1 MIKRQPREILVAGAG
16 IAGLT
21 AAIAL
26 ADRGFPVRIFER
38 APELQEIGAGLQL
51 SPNATRL
58 LARLGVLDLLRE
70 SAVAPPAIVLRDART
85 LKALA
90 RVPLGAEAERRWA
103 APYLVVHR
111 ADLQA
116 ALLEAAQNCPCIS
129 LITGATVREVD
140 LETSR
145 VSVTVEIGGQVETF
159 AGALLVGADGVW
171 SELRT
176 KGGLGSVARFSGQ
189 MAWRRTLPAG
199 SPEVSWFPRDLS
211 VNAFL
216 HPGFHLVAYPLRGGS
231 DINLVAF
238 TKANGRVDESWSAEA
253 DPLSLRNALA
263 STAPELA
270 LLAEDGTV
278 WTPWPV
284 CTVDSSTRWIRDRL
298 VLIGDAAHALTP
310 FAAQGAAMAIEDA
323 VTLADVIGEVVGAAN
338 DAEVPNGLSI
348 SDTTRLHQAL
358 LAWETSRRTRIAA
371 VRKRGAFNEFV
382 WHASGPVAL
391 ARNLVL
397 RARPSQSLAA
407 DMDWLYGWEPGTSG

>member
-1 MIKRQPREILVAGAG
+1 MNERPPREILVAGAG

-26 ADRGFPVRIFER
+26 ADRGFAVRVFER

-58 LARLGVLDLLRE
+58 LTRLGVLDLLTS
-70 SAVAPPAIVLRDART
+70 SAVAPPAIVLRDARN

-90 RVPLGAEAERRWA
+90 QVPLGADAEKRWG
-103 APYLVVHR
+103 APYLVTHR

-116 ALLEAAQNCPCIS
+116 ALLAAAKRRPRIS
-129 LITGATVREVD
+129 LVTGATVQEVD
-140 LETSR
+140 LQASH
-145 VSVTVEIGGQVETF
+145 VSLMVEIGGQVEPF
-159 AGALLVGADGVW
+159 SGALLVGADGVW

-176 KGGLGSVARFSGQ
+176 KGAPGGAARFSDQ

-199 SPEVSWFPRDLS
+199 DQRISWFPGDLT

-231 DINLVAF
+231 QINLVAF
-238 TKANGRVDESWSAEA
+238 TKTNGRAEESWSAAA
-253 DPLSLRNALA
+253 DPLPLRKAMA
-263 STAPELA
+263 STAPEMARLA
-270 LLAEDGTV
+270 VGGEAWRT
-278 WTPWPV
+278 WPV
-284 CTVDSSTRWIRDRL
+284 YTVDNSIRWVRDRL

-323 VTLADVIGEVVGAAN
+323 VTLAAVIGEAVGITN
-338 DAEVPNGLSI
+338 GTEVAKVLSL
-348 SDTTRLHQAL
+348 SDTARLRQAL
-358 LAWETSRRTRIAA
+358 LAWEASRKSRLAA

-382 WHASGPVAL
+382 WHASGPFAL

-397 RARPSQSLAA
+397 RARPPQSLAA
-407 DMDWLYGWEPGTSG
+407 DMDWLYGWEPGASG

>member
-1 MIKRQPREILVAGAG
+1 MNERRPREILVAGAG

-51 SPNATRL
+51 SPNATLL
-58 LARLGVLDLLRE
+58 LARLGVLDLLRR

-90 RVPLGAEAERRWA
+90 RVPLGAAAEERWG

-116 ALLEAAQNCPCIS
+116 ALLEAAKRRPGIS
-129 LITGATVREVD
+129 LITGATVRQVD
-140 LETSR
+140 LETSH
-145 VSVTVEIGGQVETF
+145 VSLTVEIGGQAETVS
-159 AGALLVGADGVW
+159 GALLVGADGVW
-171 SELRT
+171 SKLRT
-176 KGGLGSVARFSGQ
+176 KGGSAARFSGQ
-189 MAWRRTLPAG
+189 MAWRRTLPVDN
-199 SPEVSWFPRDLS
+199 PEVSWFPGDLS

-231 DINLVAF
+231 QVNLVAF
-238 TKANGRVDESWSAEA
+238 TKIKGRADESWSAEA
-253 DPLSLRNALA
+253 DPLPLRNALA

-270 LLAEDGTV
+270 RLAEDGAA

-284 CTVDSSTRWIRDRL
+284 CTVDRSTRWIRDRL

-323 VTLADVIGEVVGAAN
+323 VTLAEAIEEAAGVSN
-338 DAEVPNGLSI
+338 HAEMANGLSI

-358 LAWETSRRTRIAA
+358 LAWETPRRTRVAA
-371 VRKRGAFNEFV
+371 VRKRGAFNAIV

-407 DMDWLYGWEPGTSG
+407 DMDWLYGWRP